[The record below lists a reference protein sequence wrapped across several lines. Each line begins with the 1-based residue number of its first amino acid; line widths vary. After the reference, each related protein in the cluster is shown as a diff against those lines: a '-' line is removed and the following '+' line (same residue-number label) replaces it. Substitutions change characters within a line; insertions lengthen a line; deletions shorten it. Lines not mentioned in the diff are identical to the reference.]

1 MSFACSCVAHRLL
14 CTCPSRALF
23 LARLLFNFM
32 NTPAQTLYLHRVN
45 LMRSFFAMKNLWHT
59 LVGFAL
65 QTLLIVQ
72 NKMRE
77 PTAFAQF
84 HAYIAHSPWTCVFI
98 ILIFLLTSNLAHS
111 FCALIHQSSFKC
123 GCSLSLTLHV
133 FMCVRYRIFWL
144 HLSLKLFL
152 LLLLWPSHSV
162 SDSLIAG
169 CRLSLWHCSFSYS
182 FSVCV
187 CARVLFLLFLNFK
200 IHVVIGGVVLYDVI
214 FRVCVSVAFYGLF
227 DALIYGLNRM
237 LHENTQTHRH
247 TCGRVCCFCL
257 SVSLPCSH
265 SCFSSSLYRFADVW
279 VVACVCLLDSLRF
292 KFSFGR

>member
-1 MSFACSCVAHRLL
+1 MRQREEMLSKKIDRIKGVKQKTENTQTCPMYVYQFDVLQVFLSIFLQKKNDDFISFACSCVAHRLL

-98 ILIFLLTSNLAHS
+98 ILIFLLTSILAHS

-133 FMCVRYRIFWL
+133 FMCVRYRIF
-144 HLSLKLFL
+144 
-152 LLLLWPSHSV
+152 
-162 SDSLIAG
+162 
-169 CRLSLWHCSFSYS
+169 
-182 FSVCV
+182 
-187 CARVLFLLFLNFK
+187 
-200 IHVVIGGVVLYDVI
+200 
-214 FRVCVSVAFYGLF
+214 
-227 DALIYGLNRM
+227 
-237 LHENTQTHRH
+237 
-247 TCGRVCCFCL
+247 
-257 SVSLPCSH
+257 
-265 SCFSSSLYRFADVW
+265 
-279 VVACVCLLDSLRF
+279 
-292 KFSFGR
+292 

>member
-1 MSFACSCVAHRLL
+1 MSATKRGNAEQKNWSNQRSKTKDRKHADLPNVCVSVRCLASIFIEFSSKKNDDFMSFACSCVAHRLL

-98 ILIFLLTSNLAHS
+98 ILIFLLTSILAHS

-152 LLLLWPSHSV
+152 LCPFR
-162 SDSLIAG
+162 SLA
-169 CRLSLWHCSFSYS
+169 
-182 FSVCV
+182 
-187 CARVLFLLFLNFK
+187 
-200 IHVVIGGVVLYDVI
+200 
-214 FRVCVSVAFYGLF
+214 
-227 DALIYGLNRM
+227 
-237 LHENTQTHRH
+237 
-247 TCGRVCCFCL
+247 L
-257 SVSLPCSH
+257 SVSLALTLIH
-265 SCFSSSLYRFADVW
+265 FFVFSSLA
-279 VVACVCLLDSLRF
+279 LL
-292 KFSFGR
+292 FSYSSFF